1 VPAAGRRAPAA
12 GRRAIFTEFV
22 GELKEGPNIFIG
34 EVAAVVVLSGLFEA
48 GEHALRKRMA
58 DTGDETGQKILD
70 SLFKEVTSLGYIG
83 LFLFLGTKSG
93 LAGSLVEI
101 LGIGGHHGGEAVAAA
116 AEGAAAAVAG
126 AAAEAPNPLAETFE
140 IVHIMIFM
148 LLTVLLLQAAAVL
161 TASRKVLDTWDEFE
175 RSRAF
180 GAAEYSLESRF
191 IETGYLERRHA
202 PDQPRGQELA
212 YVKPFEW
219 KPSADLSPWERSQPD
234 NSIRRL
240 LLWRVIRH
248 EFLFPST
255 PQKAEMPPPRF
266 FSFQEYLGER
276 LSTAVLSLVEVDLK
290 TWLLTLVTLIPL
302 VYSCVSLDF
311 VGVEAVQC
319 ACAWSLL
326 AAGLYLCSKLQ
337 EETYQLTPEVPK
349 DGRQILRLLEG
360 TNSAFAPTQV
370 AQSNAVE
377 SPIPGLGDAEGTP
390 IPTLRRP
397 EALDDSS
404 RVSMTGLK
412 GSTYQRAFQI
422 IAFWQACV
430 VTSLIVTLL
439 SEPFEN
445 NLEIALYSLAWV
457 EWPIMLFYVVP
468 IFLRRFTVRNSI
480 EKKKDMKTIRRV
492 SLKTKEGL
500 LKDYVRLFQIF
511 TMAQRAKNAG
521 EPWAVAGH
529 VDWSS
534 EKAKEKWEKGANMF
548 REIPQ
553 ADKLDIWKIYA
564 AWDVNNDETVCAN
577 EISQTLDTL
586 WVSAD
591 TGPSVE
597 TANSVIRL
605 VDFDNT
611 GTLSWRKFKALVMLA
626 TKDRPRDQVL
636 ADLNYFFEMLDVDG
650 DGEITIFE
658 LSEWSKR
665 GPIGMEIDEFATLL
679 YQHFD
684 KAKPSVTKEEFVE
697 WVEAF

>member
-1 VPAAGRRAPAA
+1 MPRRSGQRLTRRRLGLAAPAPDPGRLAVLAAVASAAAAAAGECGASAAFGVLPRAGARASAAVPRRAPAVLSQRGPIRPGRGVPAAGRRAPAA
-12 GRRAIFTEFV
+12 GRRAIFAEFV
-22 GELKEGPNIFIG
+22 GELREGPNIFIG
-34 EVAAVVVLSGLFEA
+34 ELAAVVVLSGLFEA

-58 DTGDETGQKILD
+58 DTGGETGQKILD

-140 IVHIMIFM
+140 IVRIMIFM

-161 TASRKVLDTWDEFE
+161 TASRKVLD
-175 RSRAF
+175 
-180 GAAEYSLESRF
+180 
-191 IETGYLERRHA
+191 
-202 PDQPRGQELA
+202 
-212 YVKPFEW
+212 
-219 KPSADLSPWERSQPD
+219 
-234 NSIRRL
+234 
-240 LLWRVIRH
+240 
-248 EFLFPST
+248 
-255 PQKAEMPPPRF
+255 
-266 FSFQEYLGER
+266 
-276 LSTAVLSLVEVDLK
+276 

-337 EETYQLTPEVPK
+337 EETYQLTPKVPK

-360 TNSAFAPTQV
+360 TNSAFAPTQG

-377 SPIPGLGDAEGTP
+377 SPIPGLGDAEGAP

-412 GSTYQRAFQI
+412 RSTYQRAFQI

-430 VTSLIVTLL
+430 VTSLIVALL

-445 NLEIALYSLAWV
+445 KLEIALYSLAWV

-468 IFLRRFTVRNSI
+468 IFLRRFTMRNSI

-500 LKDYVRLFQIF
+500 LKDFVRLFQIF

-534 EKAKEKWEKGANMF
+534 EKAKEKWEKGANVF

-591 TGPSVE
+591 TGPGVE

-611 GTLSWRKFKALVMLA
+611 GTLSWRNGSS
-626 TKDRPRDQVL
+626 RPSSCWPPKTGRVIK
-636 ADLNYFFEMLDVDG
+636 YSP
-650 DGEITIFE
+650 T
-658 LSEWSKR
+658 
-665 GPIGMEIDEFATLL
+665 
-679 YQHFD
+679 
-684 KAKPSVTKEEFVE
+684 
-697 WVEAF
+697 

>member
-1 VPAAGRRAPAA
+1 MENG
-12 GRRAIFTEFV
+12 GEEFGGSSFFVV
-22 GELKEGPNIFIG
+22 GPC
-34 EVAAVVVLSGLFEA
+34 
-48 GEHALRKRMA
+48 R
-58 DTGDETGQKILD
+58 D
-70 SLFKEVTSLGYIG
+70 SL
-83 LFLFLGTKSG
+83 
-93 LAGSLVEI
+93 
-101 LGIGGHHGGEAVAAA
+101 
-116 AEGAAAAVAG
+116 
-126 AAAEAPNPLAETFE
+126 
-140 IVHIMIFM
+140 
-148 LLTVLLLQAAAVL
+148 
-161 TASRKVLDTWDEFE
+161 DT
-175 RSRAF
+175 
-180 GAAEYSLESRF
+180 
-191 IETGYLERRHA
+191 
-202 PDQPRGQELA
+202 
-212 YVKPFEW
+212 
-219 KPSADLSPWERSQPD
+219 
-234 NSIRRL
+234 
-240 LLWRVIRH
+240 
-248 EFLFPST
+248 
-255 PQKAEMPPPRF
+255 
-266 FSFQEYLGER
+266 
-276 LSTAVLSLVEVDLK
+276 
-290 TWLLTLVTLIPL
+290 
-302 VYSCVSLDF
+302 
-311 VGVEAVQC
+311 
-319 ACAWSLL
+319 
-326 AAGLYLCSKLQ
+326 
-337 EETYQLTPEVPK
+337 ETYQLTPEVPK